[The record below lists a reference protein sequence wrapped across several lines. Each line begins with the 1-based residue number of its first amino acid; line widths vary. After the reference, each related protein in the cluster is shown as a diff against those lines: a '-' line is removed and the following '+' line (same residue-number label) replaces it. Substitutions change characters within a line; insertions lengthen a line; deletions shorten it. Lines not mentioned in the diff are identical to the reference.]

1 MVTELSIAPHTTISK
16 PKMGQTWGIRRVG
29 LDLTKN
35 RLSDVFRVFDGSVVL
50 LAAFMEITTAVSNN
64 ANTMSWVFDSDAGGD
79 RVIGSG
85 VTIQAAALGDFIY
98 AELDASALVKPT
110 TSTGLISAGFFR
122 GSGTAT
128 DTAASI
134 FGYGQI
140 LTSGGIDIVLATNST
155 TTGVGEMTVV
165 YKPLTEGACIAAE
178 TMVES

>member
-1 MVTELSIAPHTTISK
+1 MVSSLRIAPHTSLPK
-16 PKMGQTWGIRRVG
+16 PRMGQDWGISRAG
-29 LDLTKN
+29 LDLTAD

-50 LAAFMEITTAVSNN
+50 IAAFMEITTAVSNN

-98 AELDASALVKPT
+98 AELDATALVKPT
-110 TSTGLISAGFFR
+110 TSTGLISAGYLR

-128 DTAASI
+128 NAAASI

-155 TTGVGEMTVV
+155 TTGTGTMTCV
-165 YKPLTEGACIAAE
+165 YRPLVEGAMLAPE
-178 TMVES
+178 DMVQT

>member
-1 MVTELSIAPHTTISK
+1 MTSSSTIPPHVSLQK
-16 PKMGQTWGIRRVG
+16 PKMGQEWGVTRTG
-29 LDLTKN
+29 LDLTKD
-35 RLSDVFRVFDGSVVL
+35 RLSDVFRVFDGPVVL
-50 LAAFMEITTAVSNN
+50 LAAFMEITTAVSNHT
-64 ANTMSWVFDSDAGGD
+64 NTMSWVFDSDAGGD

-110 TSTGLISAGFFR
+110 TSTGLISAGYMR

-140 LTSGGIDIVLATNST
+140 LTSGGIDLIFATNNT
-155 TTGVGEMTVV
+155 TTGVGSMTCL
-165 YKPLTEGACIAAE
+165 YKPLVEGACLVAE
-178 TMVES
+178 DLTAT